1 MIQRP
6 KNLSAR
12 GWGKKRE
19 RKGET
24 VRGEKLFS
32 LLPFPSKISTSL
44 TPKQGL
50 MLRLL
55 HRVFLYEVG
64 FSFHG
69 FWQHTAGRN
78 PATDW
83 HPDQPEY
90 QISNELHTKTWIS
103 YNFVSLTDPGSP
115 EAFLRI
121 QKLYGFQQ

>member
-1 MIQRP
+1 
-6 KNLSAR
+6 
-12 GWGKKRE
+12 
-19 RKGET
+19 
-24 VRGEKLFS
+24 
-32 LLPFPSKISTSL
+32 
-44 TPKQGL
+44 

-55 HRVFLYEVG
+55 HRVFLFAVC

-83 HPDQPEY
+83 HLDQPEY
-90 QISNELHTKTWIS
+90 QISYELHTKTWIS